1 MMCMNMVQNFF
12 SSFDEEFTVHI
23 PSLNKTVQTPIENV
37 FPLGEY
43 LLCLVDPRYSEIE
56 GTDQNLHCKRSFT
69 KSESGKCST
78 IIMIRVN
85 FRGCFL

>member
-1 MMCMNMVQNFF
+1 MCMNMVQNFF

-43 LLCLVDPRYSEIE
+43 LLCLVDPRYSEI
-56 GTDQNLHCKRSFT
+56 
-69 KSESGKCST
+69 
-78 IIMIRVN
+78 
-85 FRGCFL
+85 

>member
-43 LLCLVDPRYSEIE
+43 LLCSVDPCYSEIE
-56 GTDQNLHCKRSFT
+56 GTDQNLHCKGASL
-69 KSESGKCST
+69 KAK
-78 IIMIRVN
+78 M
-85 FRGCFL
+85 